1 MGVPTDSQGFPHS
14 ERRERVAGATPP
26 SYNDDRGR
34 AVKLRCSHGSGPF
47 GLLPSPAGL
56 TSALGVTM
64 DLQTAVSVSLLP
76 ASKARVAATY
86 KELRERSGD
95 ASLEAVIDV
104 LGLGPGGDAVAA
116 DARHAADRALAT
128 AAAAGQQALA
138 WFDQRY
144 PALLACTPDP
154 PPVLWIR
161 GDAAALARPAV
172 AIVGSR
178 AATPYALQVGA
189 RLAAELAGRGV
200 VVVSGLARGVD
211 SAAHQGCLDAR
222 GVTVAV
228 LGSGLDRVYPPE
240 HEPLAS
246 RIAEDGAVVS
256 ELGPG
261 APPLPDHFPLR
272 NRIISGLSLGVVVV
286 EASEKSGSLITA
298 RCALEQGR
306 DVLAVPG
313 SVLSGRNRGSHA
325 LLKDG
330 ARVVETA
337 DDILEEL
344 GWPAGAAGREKNPKP
359 LDTEPL
365 LAQMQPGEL
374 YTLEEL
380 VETTGM
386 RASRLLT
393 RLTELEL
400 LGQVAPAGGGRF
412 IRRS

>member
-1 MGVPTDSQGFPHS
+1 MSD
-14 ERRERVAGATPP
+14 RVAGATQP
-26 SYNDDRGR
+26 SYNDDRGVGPLSC
-34 AVKLRCSHGSGPF
+34 AAATDPAPF
-47 GLLPSPAGL
+47 GLLPSPADL

-64 DLQTAVSVSLLP
+64 DLQTAVSVSMLP
-76 ASKARVAATY
+76 AYKARVAATY

-95 ASLEAVIDV
+95 ASLEAVVDV
-104 LGLGPGGDAVAA
+104 LGLDRGGDTVAA
-116 DARHAADRALAT
+116 ARLAADHAVAT
-128 AAAAGQQALA
+128 AAAAGVQVLA
-138 WFDQRY
+138 WFDPRY

-211 SAAHQGCLDAR
+211 SAAHQGCLDAG

-246 RIAEDGAVVS
+246 RIAANGAVVS

-261 APPLPDHFPLR
+261 APPLPEHFPLR

-337 DDILEEL
+337 DDVLEEL
-344 GWPAGAAGREKNPKP
+344 GWPARAAEPENNPKP
-359 LDTEPL
+359 LNTEPL
-365 LAQMQPGEL
+365 LAKMQPGEL

-400 LGQVAPAGGGRF
+400 LGHVAPAGGGRF